1 MCMVVKVA
9 KAFWLTTSFHST
21 TTALQAALAVRFTA
35 CPLIFSFHSS
45 TSGLRTSLAAFLCR
59 TFGEPGILQ
68 LLGAFHKKTFSLHQH
83 ER

>member
-35 CPLIFSFHSS
+35 WPLILFFSFIDFGTADRVGS
-45 TSGLRTSLAAFLCR
+45 FFK
-59 TFGEPGILQ
+59 TFGGPGILQ